1 MIINRSRNKARVG
14 LERQGGRQSCMLWN
28 MPSSPMSMMKWLAA
42 CRGLEGVATVGGMT
56 GPQLSGLEMRV
67 GRALPVLGKR

>member
-1 MIINRSRNKARVG
+1 MHAMEHAIFTHVHDEMASG
-14 LERQGGRQSCMLWN
+14 
-28 MPSSPMSMMKWLAA
+28 MS
-42 CRGLEGVATVGGMT
+42 GFLEGVATVVGMT